1 MWEGIWM
8 KAKTICK
15 ILIILLFFVVV
26 FLLLLDL
33 TCYSLRGTVI
43 KSDKILVLS
52 VDPSE
57 EDFLNKHPV
66 CETIHVQKPEID
78 RNIYEVGDRVIV
90 KYDGK
95 ILDSSPSYIVAKSIK
110 KQ

>member
-1 MWEGIWM
+1 MID
-8 KAKTICK
+8 TIK
-15 ILIILLFFVVV
+15 I
-26 FLLLLDL
+26 
-33 TCYSLRGTVI
+33 YS
-43 KSDKILVLS
+43 
-52 VDPSE
+52 
-57 EDFLNKHPV
+57 
-66 CETIHVQKPEID
+66 EID